1 VTAATT
7 GQMAPR
13 CPRPARIADLGLQIS
28 LPEGRQPLNLGAR
41 SSRLDVR
48 DCLTDPAA
56 TETERAGST
65 LGIVYQLDFADFNE
79 TEFEEFC
86 FELLKG
92 LPGFHNVD
100 WRKGTPKPSS
110 PADRG
115 RDIAAEVDHVDV
127 DGARHV
133 ETWFVDCKHY
143 ERGVPPEAVQGL
155 LTWAQAERPHVAL
168 VIASGF
174 LSNAAKDYL
183 RDYEQNNRPPF
194 RIKYW
199 ERPTVNELA
208 SQDRELLARCFTSGT
223 PWYPTDAEHIMQCE
237 LAGCKH
243 PAVYVIEGDRADTV
257 LGWCALC
264 REVARQQEEELAELG
279 ARPKRLRKVVE
290 EPS

>member
-1 VTAATT
+1 
-7 GQMAPR
+7 MS
-13 CPRPARIADLGLQIS
+13 LGC
-28 LPEGRQPLNLGAR
+28 
-41 SSRLDVR
+41 SS
-48 DCLTDPAA
+48 
-56 TETERAGST
+56 EST
-65 LGIVYQLDFADFNE
+65 LGVVYQLDFADFDE

-86 FELLKG
+86 FELLRS

-100 WRKGTPKPSS
+100 WRKGTPKSSS

-115 RDIAAEVDHVDV
+115 RDIAAEVDHVDI

-143 ERGVPPEAVQGL
+143 ERGVPPEALQGL

-208 SQDRELLARCFTSGT
+208 WQDRELLARFFTSGT
-223 PWYPTDAEHIMQCE
+223 PWEPTDAEHIVQCE

-243 PAVYVIEGDRADTV
+243 PAIYVIEGDRADTV

-264 REVARQQEEELAELG
+264 REIARKQEEELVALG
-279 ARPKRLRKVVE
+279 ARRKRLRKVE
-290 EPS
+290 GPS

>member
-1 VTAATT
+1 VH
-7 GQMAPR
+7 
-13 CPRPARIADLGLQIS
+13 
-28 LPEGRQPLNLGAR
+28 
-41 SSRLDVR
+41 
-48 DCLTDPAA
+48 
-56 TETERAGST
+56 
-65 LGIVYQLDFADFNE
+65 QLDFADFNE

-86 FELLKG
+86 FELLKV

-100 WRKGTPKPSS
+100 WRKGTPKSSS

-115 RDIAAEVDHVDV
+115 RDIAAEEDHVDV

-174 LSNAAKDYL
+174 LSNPAKDYL
-183 RDYEQNNRPPF
+183 RHYEQNNRPPF

-208 SQDRELLARCFTSGT
+208 WQHRELLARFFRSGT
-223 PWYPTDAEHIMQCE
+223 PWEPTDAEHIMQCE

-243 PAVYVIEGDRADTV
+243 PPVYVIEGDRADTM

-264 REVARQQEEELAELG
+264 REVARQQEEEPVELG
-279 ARPKRLRKVVE
+279 ARQKRLRKVVE

>member
-1 VTAATT
+1 MNCPGSRRSRRSRPT
-7 GQMAPR
+7 G
-13 CPRPARIADLGLQIS
+13 
-28 LPEGRQPLNLGAR
+28 
-41 SSRLDVR
+41 
-48 DCLTDPAA
+48 
-56 TETERAGST
+56 AGSRSPT
-65 LGIVYQLDFADFNE
+65 IGLVQFDFTDFDE

-86 FELLKG
+86 FELLRG

-100 WRKGTPKPSS
+100 WRKGTPKSTS

-115 RDIAAEVDHVDV
+115 RDISVEVDHVDV

-143 ERGVPPEAVQGL
+143 GRGVPPEALQGL
-155 LTWAQAERPHVAL
+155 LAWAQAERPHVAL

-183 RDYEQNNRPPF
+183 KDFEQNNRPPF

-199 ERPTVNELA
+199 EQPTLDELA
-208 SQDRELLARCFTSGT
+208 RGNRDLLDRFFTSGT
-223 PWYPTDAEHIMQCE
+223 PFAPTDAEHIMQCE

-243 PAVYVIEGDRADTV
+243 PPIYVHESNLAETA

-264 REVARQQEEELAELG
+264 RAVARQQEGELRALG
-279 ARPKRLRKVVE
+279 VHRRRLRRVRG
-290 EPS
+290 PS

>member
-1 VTAATT
+1 MS
-7 GQMAPR
+7 GSHLHKR
-13 CPRPARIADLGLQIS
+13 
-28 LPEGRQPLNLGAR
+28 R
-41 SSRLDVR
+41 SSRESSWARLVAGLVGRPCAVGAPRLPGTAVR
-48 DCLTDPAA
+48 DCLTDPGAA
-56 TETERAGST
+56 TETEHSRTT
-65 LGIVYQLDFADFNE
+65 LGTVYQFDFADFNE

-100 WRKGTPKPSS
+100 WRKGTPKASS

-143 ERGVPPEAVQGL
+143 ERGVPPEALQGL

-174 LSNAAKDYL
+174 LSNAAKTTSETTS
-183 RDYEQNNRPPF
+183 RTTGRRSESSTGSGRPSTSSPAG
-194 RIKYW
+194 
-199 ERPTVNELA
+199 P
-208 SQDRELLARCFTSGT
+208 ELLARFFTSGT

-243 PAVYVIEGDRADTV
+243 PAVYVIDGDRADTV

-264 REVARQQEEELAELG
+264 RAVARQQEEELAELG
-279 ARPKRLRKVVE
+279 ARQKRLRKVVE

>member
-1 VTAATT
+1 MHQV
-7 GQMAPR
+7 
-13 CPRPARIADLGLQIS
+13 
-28 LPEGRQPLNLGAR
+28 
-41 SSRLDVR
+41 
-48 DCLTDPAA
+48 
-56 TETERAGST
+56 
-65 LGIVYQLDFADFNE
+65 DFADFNE

-127 DGARHV
+127 DGARHA
-133 ETWFVDCKHY
+133 ETWFVDSKHY
-143 ERGVPPEAVQGL
+143 ERGVPPEALQGL
-155 LTWAQAERPHVAL
+155 LSWAQAERPHVAL

-208 SQDRELLARCFTSGT
+208 WQNPELLARFFTSGT

-264 REVARQQEEELAELG
+264 RAVARQQEEELAELG
-279 ARPKRLRKVVE
+279 ARQKRLRKVIE

>member
-1 VTAATT
+1 
-7 GQMAPR
+7 MS
-13 CPRPARIADLGLQIS
+13 LGC
-28 LPEGRQPLNLGAR
+28 
-41 SSRLDVR
+41 SS
-48 DCLTDPAA
+48 
-56 TETERAGST
+56 EST
-65 LGIVYQLDFADFNE
+65 LGVVYQLDFADFDE

-86 FELLKG
+86 FELLRG

-115 RDIAAEVDHVDV
+115 RDIAAEVDHVDI

-133 ETWFVDCKHY
+133 ETWFADCKHY
-143 ERGVPPEAVQGL
+143 ERGVPPEALQGL

-208 SQDRELLARCFTSGT
+208 CQDRELLARFFTSGI
-223 PWYPTDAEHIMQCE
+223 PWEPTDAEHIVQCE

-243 PAVYVIEGDRADTV
+243 PAIYVIKGDRADTV

-264 REVARQQEEELAELG
+264 RKIARKQEEELAALG
-279 ARPKRLRKVVE
+279 ARRKRLRKVE
-290 EPS
+290 GPS